1 MSLSSA
7 LNIAQNALAATSR
20 QTSVVSRNVSGA
32 SDPDYARRTAVV
44 SSEAPGTRALVIQ
57 RAANEMLFRQ
67 NLAAAAASGG
77 QGAIA
82 EGMERLGLSVNGV
95 DGASSAATALGKLQE
110 ALQTYSAAPSNRTLA
125 ETAVSAAGDLART
138 LNAGS
143 NAVGAFRTQTDAAI
157 GTAVDDLR
165 NLLQSFGDANSA
177 VMTATRTGRDA
188 SDALDTR
195 DAALKKIA
203 GYVPVSTLTRAGG
216 DMVITTAD
224 GATLFETV
232 PRAISFSSSN
242 TMDTATPGSRV
253 LVDGVPLGGG
263 ANGSGRI
270 TGLLHLRDDVSTAV
284 GAQLDE
290 VARGLVAAFA
300 ETDRTGG
307 AAPALAGL
315 FTWPGGPALPA
326 DGTVSAGLAGRI
338 GVNALFDSSKGGDAQ
353 RLRDGGANGA
363 AYKANTGGNASFS
376 ALLIGYGDA
385 LDQPI
390 GIDPDAGLGSQAS
403 VADLSAGAVGWFEA
417 IRKTASEKAEQAS
430 ALSSRTAEALSNET
444 GVNVDTE
451 YALLLDLEH
460 AYQASARIIKTVDE
474 MLTTLMNA
482 VN

>member
-20 QTSVVSRNVSGA
+20 QTSVVSRNVSSA
-32 SDPDYARRTAVV
+32 SDPDYNRRTAVLT
-44 SSEAPGTRALVIQ
+44 SEAPGTRALVIQ
-57 RAANEMLFRQ
+57 RAANDMLFRQ
-67 NLAAAAASGG
+67 NLAASASSGG

-95 DGASSAATALGKLQE
+95 DGASSAAAALGKLQE
-110 ALQTYSAAPSNRTLA
+110 ALQVYSASPSNRTLA
-125 ETAVSAAGDLART
+125 ETAVGAAGDLART

-143 NAVGAFRTQTDAAI
+143 TAVGAFRTQTDAAI
-157 GTAVDDLR
+157 GTAVDDVR
-165 NLLQSFGDANSA
+165 NLLQSFGDANNA
-177 VMTATRTGRDA
+177 VTAATRAGRDA
-188 SDALDTR
+188 SDALDAR

-203 GYVPVSTLTRAGG
+203 EYVPVSTITRAGN

-232 PRAISFSSSN
+232 PRAIAFTPSN
-242 TMDTATPGSRV
+242 AMGTATAGSGV
-253 LVDGVPLGGG
+253 SVDGVPLSGG
-263 ANGSGRI
+263 ASGSGRI
-270 TGLLHLRDDVSTAV
+270 AGLLYLRDDVSTAV

-290 VARGLVAAFA
+290 VARGLIGAFS
-300 ETDRTGG
+300 ETDQTGG

-326 DGTVSAGLAGRI
+326 AGTVSAGLAARI
-338 GVNALFDSSKGGDAQ
+338 GVNALFDSAKGGDAQ
-353 RLRDGGANGA
+353 LLRDGGANGG
-363 AYKANTGGNASFS
+363 AYKANTAGNASFS
-376 ALLIGYGDA
+376 GLLLAYGDR

-390 GIDPDAGLGSQAS
+390 TIDPGAGLGSQAS
-403 VADLSAGAVGWFEA
+403 VSDLSAGAVGWFEA
-417 IRKTASEKAEQAS
+417 IRKSASEKAEQAS

-460 AYQASARIIKTVDE
+460 AYQASARIIKAVDE